1 MTFSDFDLLSSRPT
15 NFIFGRTSKKKNC
28 GAIFTIIIFVLS
40 SIAAYFLI
48 IKYIS
53 ENKYSISY
61 TNYKNDQ
68 ENIPSLKNPGCWK
81 KNVEFKYHLEKYNY
95 FSNQYETFTSEK
107 SIKLIC

>member
-1 MTFSDFDLLSSRPT
+1 M
-15 NFIFGRTSKKKNC
+15 
-28 GAIFTIIIFVLS
+28 LS

-68 ENIPSLKNPGCWK
+68 ENIPSLKNPDYWK

-95 FSNQYETFTSEK
+95 VSKKYETFTSENRFK
-107 SIKLIC
+107 FKLLNRTNNSFINKIPKK